1 MLVNSVYFS
10 LAFLLISMCKRCQT
24 ATIMRSTMTDFFP
37 EVDGNMSLVTWAH
50 AVNNQAYLSK
60 TLADGK
66 IMMIEADI
74 SEGIESNSSDK
85 IIPIM
90 AHPPN
95 KESDLSL
102 ESFLEQITNQPPPV
116 VRQGVKLDFKSLAAL
131 EKSVGIINYYNK
143 NAFPL
148 WINADI
154 LPGPINSTVKPVH
167 ASRFFELVKKLPN
180 VVLSLGWTT
189 HYGPG
194 MVGKYKDSDIETM
207 LHVINSNNVLNEISF
222 PVRAGLAAESL
233 DELLRLLNA
242 VKHSTLT
249 LWSHE
254 NDNVNVNK
262 LNNVIKEIGCDRI
275 YIDVPE
281 SLRIQLVTS

>member
-1 MLVNSVYFS
+1 MSVNSVYLN
-10 LAFLLISMCKRCQT
+10 LAIFLICMCKRGQT
-24 ATIMRSTMTDFFP
+24 ATIMRSTMTEFFP
-37 EVDGNMSLVTWAH
+37 EVRGNVSLVTWAH

-60 TLADGK
+60 TLADGS

-74 SEGIESNSSDK
+74 TEGIESNSSDK
-85 IIPIM
+85 LIPIM
-90 AHPPN
+90 AHPPS

-102 ESFLEQITNQPPPV
+102 ESFLEQITNQPKTAAC
-116 VRQGVKLDFKSLAAL
+116 QGVKLDFKSLAAL
-131 EKSVGIINYYNK
+131 EMSVGIINYYNK

-167 ASRFFELVKKLPN
+167 ANKFFELAKKLPN

-194 MVGKYKDSDIETM
+194 MVGKYRDSDIETM
-207 LHVINSNNVLNEISF
+207 LHVINSNDILNEITF

-233 DELLRLLNA
+233 DELLRLLKV
-242 VKHSTLT
+242 VKNSTLT

-254 NDNVNVNK
+254 NDNVNLNK

-281 SLRIQLVTS
+281 SLRKQLVTS

>member
-1 MLVNSVYFS
+1 
-10 LAFLLISMCKRCQT
+10 MCKQGQT
-24 ATIMRSTMTDFFP
+24 ATIMGSTMTDFFP
-37 EVDGNMSLVTWAH
+37 EVYGNVSLVTWAH
-50 AVNNQAYLSK
+50 AVNNQAYLTK
-60 TLADGK
+60 TLADGR

-85 IIPIM
+85 LIPIM

-95 KESDLSL
+95 RESDLSL
-102 ESFLEQITNQPPPV
+102 ESFLEQITNQPKSTI
-116 VRQGVKLDFKSLAAL
+116 RQGVKLDFKSLAAL
-131 EKSVGIINYYNK
+131 EMSIGIINYYNK
-143 NAFPL
+143 ETFPL

-154 LPGPINSTVKPVH
+154 LPGPINSTVKPVNPY
-167 ASRFFELVKKLPN
+167 RFLELSKKLGN

-194 MVGKYKDSDIETM
+194 MVGKYKDTDIETM
-207 LHVINSNNVLNEISF
+207 LHVINSNNILNEISF

-233 DELLRLLNA
+233 DELLRLLKT

-254 NDNVNVNK
+254 NDNVNVSK

-281 SLRIQLVTS
+281 SLRKQLITS

>member
-1 MLVNSVYFS
+1 
-10 LAFLLISMCKRCQT
+10 
-24 ATIMRSTMTDFFP
+24 MRSTMTDFFP

-143 NAFPL
+143 
-148 WINADI
+148 
-154 LPGPINSTVKPVH
+154 
-167 ASRFFELVKKLPN
+167 
-180 VVLSLGWTT
+180 
-189 HYGPG
+189 
-194 MVGKYKDSDIETM
+194 
-207 LHVINSNNVLNEISF
+207 
-222 PVRAGLAAESL
+222 
-233 DELLRLLNA
+233 
-242 VKHSTLT
+242 
-249 LWSHE
+249 
-254 NDNVNVNK
+254 
-262 LNNVIKEIGCDRI
+262 
-275 YIDVPE
+275 
-281 SLRIQLVTS
+281 VTK